1 MKSVTVEGLAEIL
14 QAVEQH
20 RHRLAGLLDGLDDAR
35 RVAADAGVALR
46 ARNGGDLTALLGH
59 LSDDLR
65 DSDHR
70 LLLLAAELAP
80 PS

>member
-1 MKSVTVEGLAEIL
+1 
-14 QAVEQH
+14 
-20 RHRLAGLLDGLDDAR
+20 
-35 RVAADAGVALR
+35 
-46 ARNGGDLTALLGH
+46 GH

-70 LLLLAAELAP
+70 LLVLAAELAP